1 MDPPAEEVP
10 LPKDS
15 AGKVESWCL
24 LVDISATRLR
34 KITLLSTACWSLFWV
49 TSPWRT
55 LRTPGLLGSRRGSS
69 GGSSRLCTHLG
80 RSSWLRMHCQGV
92 SISVSNDDDD
102 EDVIDDMKA
111 RF

>member
-15 AGKVESWCL
+15 AGKVGSWCL

-69 GGSSRLCTHLG
+69 GVISRLCTHLG
-80 RSSWLRMHCQGV
+80 RSSWLHCQGGALYKL
-92 SISVSNDDDD
+92 SVNDDDD
-102 EDVIDDMKA
+102 EDVIDDTKA